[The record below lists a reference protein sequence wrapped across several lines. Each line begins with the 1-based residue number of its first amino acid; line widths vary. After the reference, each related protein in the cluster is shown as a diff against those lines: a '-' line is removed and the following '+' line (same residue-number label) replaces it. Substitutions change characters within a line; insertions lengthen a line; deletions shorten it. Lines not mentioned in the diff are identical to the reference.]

1 MPNKSFQ
8 RTRKKPRAADLCV
21 SCKVRSMTSSQHQP
35 TIMDFFDFQSKNP
48 NGSISM
54 YTWSEDSKDRLYI
67 LNQYRKKLLQLVVK
81 DEPSSNNFLSFAQIK
96 IIPYAI
102 DYAKVYAD
110 QSDDPKLV
118 HVSSD
123 LELTYHGG
131 QKGDQAPKLHMKV
144 VAASRNRYRTLVDC
158 SLSLNSDLPRLAPI
172 CSLFA
177 GYDYDKP
184 MTDKVA
190 KKSHVFKVDSIFPV
204 RFDFYISGL
213 NFNHH
218 AFMSSM
224 YSFNMFFSLDY
235 LIRKEGGPLC
245 GLPMVQ
251 PITGFA
257 MKGYYLWV
265 RCSKSSHIG
274 KPFMQFYN
282 NAVYYDKFM
291 NRRSAW
297 IDKEGRPQWS
307 TMLDEEDRITASIQ
321 KEKSKGES

>member
-1 MPNKSFQ
+1 
-8 RTRKKPRAADLCV
+8 
-21 SCKVRSMTSSQHQP
+21 MTSSQHQP
-35 TIMDFFDFQSKNP
+35 TIMDFFDFQSRNP
-48 NGSISM
+48 DGSISM
-54 YTWSEDSKDRLYI
+54 YKWREDSKDRLYV
-67 LNQYRKKLLQLVVK
+67 LNQHRKKLLQLVVK
-81 DEPSSNNFLSFAQIK
+81 DEPSSNKLLSFAQTK
-96 IIPYAI
+96 IIPYGI
-102 DYAKVYAD
+102 DLAKVYRD
-110 QSDDPKLV
+110 RPDDPNLV
-118 HVSSD
+118 PINSD

-131 QKGDQAPKLHMKV
+131 PKGDQAPKIHMKA

-172 CSLFA
+172 CSVFA
-177 GYDYDKP
+177 GYNYDKP

-190 KKSHVFKVDSIFPV
+190 KKSHVFKADSIYPV
-204 RFDFYISGL
+204 RFDIYLSGL
-213 NFNHH
+213 NFDHH

-265 RCSKSSHIG
+265 RCSKSSHQG
-274 KPFMQFYN
+274 KPFIQFYN

-291 NRRSAW
+291 NRRTAW
-297 IDKEGRPQWS
+297 IDKEGRTHWS
-307 TMLDEEDRITASIQ
+307 TMLDEEDRITAFIQ
-321 KEKSKGES
+321 REKSKDKTS